1 MPTPNVYTRTRV
13 SDTTIRDTGPYEA
26 IIINHLDPMNMGTL
40 EVELIRNTSSGG
52 TPDRSG
58 ELITVRYLS
67 PFYGV
72 TPVRGLTPND
82 GFQYTQ
88 KSYGMWMIPPDVG
101 TRVLV
106 IFAEGN
112 PAYGYWIGCI
122 PEIGMNFTI
131 PGAGQAATT
140 LTTKET
146 PENLKG
152 VKLPVGE
159 YNKLIETAAK
169 VDPTLFEKPYNKD
182 FTEVLEVQ
190 GLLLDEARGTTTA
203 SARREAPSMVF
214 GISTPGPLDKRNKSP
229 TSKYGAEGES
239 VDYPYN
245 RLGGTSFV
253 MDDGDANLI
262 RATHAADG
270 PPLYINKVAGETGGD
285 ETIPQNEHTRIRT
298 RTGHQILLHNSED
311 LIYISNSRGT
321 AWIELTSDG
330 KIDIYAYDSISVMS
344 DQDIN
349 FTAERDF
356 NIDAGRN
363 INMRAQARYSD
374 GKESENGI
382 ESGRVQIESKFNMN
396 FEVGKDLKTTVHN
409 NYHVVVDQ
417 NMKITAKADFNLH
430 SKANIN
436 MSSDTNTYHK
446 AGHSF
451 YREATRNINDLAGT
465 AYLNKAATMDFLS
478 GGFIH
483 TSAGADISLTAAAS
497 INNKASTGIHLL
509 GGSLVAADAGRI
521 DLNCGSSV
529 PGPAAEPA
537 NSTASPPE
545 DAETVAK
552 LTQNTLPYIIPGA
565 QQAVSYESILT
576 RAPQHEPWPHHENT
590 NPPGFKPDQTD
601 REGAGELALSSRV
614 LTPDTFRKNR
624 DGAATSTFVSMIGPA
639 NKDEFGNSGDGVQ
652 HGATPNTQGTQ
663 TSSGSRGGGSGSGYG
678 GSDGTGGPAPGPE
691 GSLGYNGQ
699 GRLKGLKSKGGKTA
713 QVAECFHE
721 YFQGFID
728 DLEGAGYEIKL
739 LGGYS
744 RRMINGNPNK
754 WSIHASGAAIDINWP
769 PRVVNQ
775 APNGMYTPRP
785 PSAPMTDMP
794 VAKVRE
800 LCAKWG
806 LGWGGDWRSIDDAMH
821 FSAARHEFGRW
832 PVKNDGIIPSSAST
846 PGNVPVTGRPT
857 STDAPSPPKEG

>member
-1 MPTPNVYTRTRV
+1 
-13 SDTTIRDTGPYEA
+13 
-26 IIINHLDPMNMGTL
+26 
-40 EVELIRNTSSGG
+40 
-52 TPDRSG
+52 
-58 ELITVRYLS
+58 
-67 PFYGV
+67 
-72 TPVRGLTPND
+72 
-82 GFQYTQ
+82 
-88 KSYGMWMIPPDVG
+88 
-101 TRVLV
+101 
-106 IFAEGN
+106 
-112 PAYGYWIGCI
+112 
-122 PEIGMNFTI
+122 MNFTI
-131 PGAGQAATT
+131 PSAGQAATT

-229 TSKYGAEGES
+229 TSKYGSEGES

-344 DQDIN
+344 QEDIN

-363 INMRAQARYSD
+363 INMRAQGRYTD

-382 ESGRVQIESKFNMN
+382 DSGRVQIESKFNMN

-409 NYHVVVDQ
+409 NYHIVVDQ
-417 NMKITAKADFNLH
+417 NMKIATKADFNLH

-436 MSSDTNTYHK
+436 MLSDTNTYQK
-446 AGHSF
+446 SGHSF
-451 YREATRNINDLAGT
+451 YRTAVRNINDLAGS
-465 AYLNKAATMDFLS
+465 AYLNKAATTDILSAGYIHSTAGAEIVENAGASISNNAVSIHHVAS
-478 GGFIH
+478 GG
-483 TSAGADISLTAAAS
+483 
-497 INNKASTGIHLL
+497 INLL
-509 GGSLVAADAGRI
+509 GGSIVAGDAGVI
-521 DLNCGSSV
+521 HWNSGQAASGV
-529 PGPAAEPA
+529 NTAAAPADT
-537 NSTASPPE
+537 TASPPE
-545 DAETVAK
+545 EAEVVEK
-552 LTQNTLPYIIPGA
+552 LTQITLPYIIPGA
-565 QQAVSYESILT
+565 QQAVSYDSILT

-590 NPPGFKPDQTD
+590 NPPAFRSDQTD
-601 REGAGELALSSRV
+601 RDAAGELPLSDRV

-624 DGAATSTFVSMIGPA
+624 DGAATSTFVSMIGPL
-639 NKDEFGNSGDGVQ
+639 NKGEFGNSGDGVQ

-663 TSSGSRGGGSGSGYG
+663 TSSGSRGSSSGSGYG
-678 GSDGTGGPAPGPE
+678 GSDGTGVPAAGRASDGPAGT
-691 GSLGYNGQ
+691 LGYDGQ
-699 GRLKGLKSKGGKTA
+699 GKLKGLKSKGGKTA

-728 DLEGAGYEIKL
+728 DLEGAGYAIKL

-744 RRMINGNPNK
+744 KRMISGSTK

-769 PRVVNQ
+769 SPVQRT
-775 APNGMYTPRP
+775 APNGMYVPRP
-785 PSAPMTDMP
+785 PNAPLTDMP

-800 LCAKWG
+800 LCKKWG
-806 LGWGGDWRSIDDAMH
+806 LGWGGDLRGLDDAMH
-821 FSAARHEFGRW
+821 FSAAKHEGGAW
-832 PVKNDGIIPSSAST
+832 PLNNDARIPSNAAL
-846 PGNVPVTGRPT
+846 PGNSRVSGRPT
-857 STDAPSPPKEG
+857 SADTPSPPKEG